1 MWIRSESEHALV
13 KCEQLAI
20 VACDGYYG
28 IYSNG
33 IELGMYLTYEKALKV
48 LDMIEEALSSNMK
61 IELGGGLKY
70 LVANY
75 SIKYTAIFDMP
86 KDCEVQEDE

>member
-1 MWIRSESEHALV
+1 MWIRSESKHALV

-28 IYSNG
+28 IYSND
-33 IELGMYLTYEKALKV
+33 IELGMYLTFKKALKV

-61 IELGGGLKY
+61 VELGGGLKY
-70 LVANY
+70 LFANHGTT
-75 SIKYTAIFDMP
+75 YTAIFDMP